1 MMRKILIVI
10 LLGQLFS
17 FETVKNLDIERFM
30 GKWYVISAIPTF
42 VEKGCSDAYDIYT
55 LKEDD
60 TIEIRYSAMNCNILK
75 EGKVFNI
82 LQEGKIIDNINKSKW
97 EVSFIDPWIPF
108 YSAPYDIL
116 IIDDNNYEYV
126 VVGSTLSF
134 GWVLSR
140 NKTMDQELY
149 NDILNKLE
157 IDFNYD
163 KNKFKKMSHKNQII
177 N

>member
-1 MMRKILIVI
+1 MKKIIIVI
-10 LLGQLFS
+10 LLGQLLPFQ
-17 FETVKNLDIERFM
+17 TVKNLDIEKFM

-55 LKEDD
+55 LKEDG

-75 EGKVFNI
+75 EGKTFNI
-82 LQEGKIIDNINKSKW
+82 LQQGKIVDSINKSKW

-116 IIDDNNYEYV
+116 IIDDDNYEYV
-126 VVGSTLSF
+126 VVGSTLNF

-140 NKTMDQELY
+140 SKTMDDKLY

-157 IDFNYD
+157 IDFSYD
-163 KNKFKKMSHKNQII
+163 KNKFKKISHENQ
-177 N
+177 NY

>member
-1 MMRKILIVI
+1 MMKKILIVI

-55 LKEDD
+55 LKEDG

-116 IIDDNNYEYV
+116 IIED
-126 VVGSTLSF
+126 SS
-134 GWVLSR
+134 
-140 NKTMDQELY
+140 
-149 NDILNKLE
+149 
-157 IDFNYD
+157 
-163 KNKFKKMSHKNQII
+163 
-177 N
+177 

>member
-1 MMRKILIVI
+1 MKKIIIVI
-10 LLGQLFS
+10 LLGQLLP
-17 FETVKNLDIERFM
+17 FETVKNLDIEKFM

-55 LKEDD
+55 LKEDG

-75 EGKVFNI
+75 EGKTFNI
-82 LQEGKIIDNINKSKW
+82 LQQGKIIDNINKSKW

-116 IIDDNNYEYV
+116 IIDDNYEYV
-126 VVGSTLSF
+126 VVGSTLNF

-140 NKTMDQELY
+140 SKTMDDKLY

-163 KNKFKKMSHKNQII
+163 KNKFKKMSHENQII